1 LKKQPTNQQLHKLLE
16 LYKNKKFKDLEKLT
30 LNFIEEF
37 QNHPFGWKIRGLT
50 LKQNGKLSEALFA
63 NEKVLKITPQDY
75 ESHTNLGNILHQLG
89 KFKEAEI
96 SHKKAIN
103 IKPDYAEA
111 YYNLSITLEQ
121 LNKLDEA
128 KINLMQAIELKSNFI
143 EAYSNL
149 GMVLL
154 RSRKLDK
161 AEKVLKQAIIL
172 NSNYYGLYTNLG
184 NVFKELGKLKEAK
197 SCYQQAISLNP
208 NHAES
213 YTNLGN
219 IFKEFRKLEKA
230 EACHKK
236 AISLKT
242 DFAEAYYNLAITCG
256 ELKKLNEAIFYCQK
270 ALNINLNYN
279 NAKAYMFDQLK
290 HICDFTVEDKLPSI
304 LKLVRINEEAI
315 SPFVTLSWIDNAKIQ
330 LQRSKIWASK
340 KLELIENENELNKK
354 ISTSTY
360 HKVNKSILNK
370 DKKIKV
376 GFFSAD
382 FHEHAISYL
391 ILGLF
396 CNYNK
401 NQFEFYVFS
410 YGYNKLGDYREKIKK
425 NVNYFYDI
433 SELSDEEIIALLKKC
448 NLEISIDLMGHT
460 KYSRLNIFRNRLSPI
475 QINFLGYPGTSG
487 ANFIEYI
494 IADPIIIPKEQR
506 QFYSEKVIYLPHTY
520 QPNDDKREIIEMNTK
535 KIDFN
540 LPEKSFVFCCFNQSY
555 KISKNEFTIWM
566 RVMKK
571 VENSV
576 LWLLKSNIW
585 AEQNLY
591 EEAKKCGIN
600 PNRIIF
606 AEKISPS
613 KHLSRHQHAD
623 LFIDTFNYNAHTT
636 ASDALWSG
644 LPLVTKV
651 GNQFAARVAASLL
664 DAVGM
669 PELITKTEEDYEKLI
684 LEIAFN
690 PKLLTE
696 LRLKLSKNKLKKPLF
711 NTKIYTKHF
720 ESGLQQAYKIYCDGK
735 EPEDIKVE
743 DHFLKI

>member
-1 LKKQPTNQQLHKLLE
+1 MKKQPTNQQLHKLLE

-37 QNHPFGWKIRGLT
+37 QDHPFVWKIRGLT

-63 NEKVLKITPQDY
+63 NKKVLKITPQDY
-75 ESHTNLGNILHQLG
+75 ESHTNLGNTLHQLG

-96 SHKKAIN
+96 SHKRAIN

-149 GMVLL
+149 GMVLFRL
-154 RSRKLDK
+154 RKLDK
-161 AEKVLKQAIIL
+161 AEKILKQAIIL

-197 SCYQQAISLNP
+197 SCYEKAISLNP

-242 DFAEAYYNLAITCG
+242 DFAEAYYNLATTC
-256 ELKKLNEAIFYCQK
+256 EEFKKLNEAIFYYQK
-270 ALNINLNYN
+270 ALDINPNYN
-279 NAKAYMFDQLK
+279 NAKVYMFDQLK
-290 HICDFTVEDKLPSI
+290 HICDFTVEDKLPSV
-304 LKLVRINEEAI
+304 LKLIRINEETV
-315 SPFVTLSWIDNAKIQ
+315 SPFVSLSWIDNAKIQ
-330 LQRSKIWASK
+330 LERSKIWASK
-340 KLELIENENELNKK
+340 KLELIENDNELNKK
-354 ISTSTY
+354 ISTSAY

-391 ILGLF
+391 ISGLF

-401 NQFEFYVFS
+401 NQFEFYIFS

-433 SELSDEEIIALLKKC
+433 SELSDEEIITLLKKC
-448 NLEISIDLMGHT
+448 DLEISIDLMGYT

-520 QPNDDKREIIEMNTK
+520 QPNDDKREIKEMNTK

-555 KISKNEFTIWM
+555 KISKNEFIIWM

-585 AEQNLY
+585 AEQNLR
-591 EEAKKCGIN
+591 EEAKKHGIN

-644 LPLVTKV
+644 LPLVTKI

-664 DAVGM
+664 NAVGM

-696 LRLKLSKNKLKKPLF
+696 LKLKLSKNKLKKPLF

-735 EPEDIKVE
+735 KPEDIKVE